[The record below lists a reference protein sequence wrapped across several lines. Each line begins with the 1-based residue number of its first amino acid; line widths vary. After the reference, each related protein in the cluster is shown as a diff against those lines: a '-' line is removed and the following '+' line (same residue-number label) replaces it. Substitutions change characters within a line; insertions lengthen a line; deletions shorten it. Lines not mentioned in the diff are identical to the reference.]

1 MGATVLLSNR
11 MDEGSAVSMGG
22 YLVLNP
28 EDGGIDYN
36 NATLLHEY
44 GHFLQTRQWGGIAT
58 LGTSIDS
65 GLSAGL
71 KWRSIGKHKDIW
83 IEKDA
88 NARALSYFGNRLDDT
103 QRERFSRKYPGQYF
117 DDNLSKRC
125 FFPFLFPFWFYESIT
140 FSDR

>member
-1 MGATVLLSNR
+1 

-71 KWRSIGKHKDIW
+71 KWRSTGRHKGIW

-88 NARALSYFGNRLDDT
+88 NARALSYFSKKDKFIDGGYDVEF
-103 QRERFSRKYPGQYF
+103 QRKYPGQYF